1 MRAGERSPS
10 PNTWPSCGQVFSEVT
25 QIFDIGG
32 VAISP
37 MGEEEVKVA
46 KSEAPVLTGA
56 WCKRDMLRN

>member
-1 MRAGERSPS
+1 M
-10 PNTWPSCGQVFSEVT
+10 FSEVT